1 MTRSKSGFP
10 PIQQRLIE
18 FIHRELSSSGNHYN
32 VSKLIGDA
40 STRQYFRCSVSE
52 QSYIIAVYPK
62 PFNPEKFSYLEVY
75 ELLHQIGLPVPEILA
90 VDGDLGAVLQE
101 DLGNESLQKRLL
113 TSGKNERD
121 NLLHQSIDHIVTLQQ
136 QGPKALEKESQASQ
150 LAFDEKKLNWELHFF
165 RRHYLEGYRKGK
177 PANQEELTEEFAR
190 LAADLANLPR
200 FLCHRDYH
208 VRNLFLKEDRV
219 YIIDFQDTRWGPLC
233 YDLVSLLKDSIQLNS
248 SEIEEYKSYFLSKSR
263 YGKPVYDFD
272 RQFHLMCIQR
282 LLKAIGTYG
291 YQITQRNLSIY
302 EQYLKSSLHRCFT
315 SLQVITEFPYIRSVV
330 ENELNS

>member
-18 FIHRELSSSGNHYN
+18 FVRRELPSSENHYN
-32 VSKLIGDA
+32 FSKLIGDA

-52 QSYIIAVYPK
+52 QSYMIAVYPE
-62 PFNPEKFSYLEVY
+62 PFNPGKFSYLEVY
-75 ELLHQIGLPVPEILA
+75 ELLRHIGLPVPEILA
-90 VDGDLGAVLQE
+90 MDGDLGTVLQE

-113 TSGKNERD
+113 NSEKDERE
-121 NLLHQSIDHIVTLQQ
+121 NLLHQAIDHIVTLQQ
-136 QGPKALEKESQASQ
+136 QGPQALGKKSQASQ

-190 LAADLANLPR
+190 LAAELASLPR
-200 FLCHRDYH
+200 FLCHRDYQ
-208 VRNLFLKEDRV
+208 VRNLFLKEDRI
-219 YIIDFQDTRWGPLC
+219 YIIDFQDARWGPLC
-233 YDLVSLLKDSIQLNS
+233 YDLVSLLKDSIQLHS

-263 YGKPVYDFD
+263 HGKPAYDFD

-291 YQITQRNLSIY
+291 YQITQRDLLIY
-302 EQYLKSSLHRCFT
+302 EQHLKGSLHRCFT
-315 SLQVITEFPYIRSVV
+315 SLQAITEFPYIRSLV